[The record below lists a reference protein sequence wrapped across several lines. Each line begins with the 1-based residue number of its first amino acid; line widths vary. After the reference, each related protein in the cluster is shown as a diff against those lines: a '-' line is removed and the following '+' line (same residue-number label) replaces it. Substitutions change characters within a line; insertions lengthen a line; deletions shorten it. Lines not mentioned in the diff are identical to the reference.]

1 MLLGYVIKVFKESV
15 ISIASYIANSVNII
29 KEYQVEDFLKNL
41 IEIYKE
47 GRKVLVVGA
56 GRSGLI
62 GRAFAMRLMHLG
74 FNVYVLGDTVV
85 PPLRAGDALI
95 AISGSGR
102 TRSVITVAEA
112 AKSVGAKVI
121 ALTTY
126 INSPLAK
133 LSDIIVEIPGRTKVS
148 SENDYYTRQLIGI
161 YEPLAPLGT
170 LFELVAMVVLDA
182 VVAELMVQLGKTEE
196 DLKKLHANIEI

>member
-1 MLLGYVIKVFKESV
+1 VGYVIKVFKESI

-102 TRSVITVAEA
+102 TRSVITVAEV

-133 LSDIIVEIPGRTKVS
+133 VSDIIVEIPGRTKVS

>member
-1 MLLGYVIKVFKESV
+1 MGYVIKVFKESI
-15 ISIASYIANSVNII
+15 ISIASYIANSVNTI

-133 LSDIIVEIPGRTKVS
+133 VSDIIVEIPGRTKVS
-148 SENDYYTRQLIGI
+148 SENDYNTRQLIGI

>member
-1 MLLGYVIKVFKESV
+1 MFKESV

>member
-1 MLLGYVIKVFKESV
+1 MGYVIKVFKESI

-133 LSDIIVEIPGRTKVS
+133 VSDIIVEIPGRTKVS

>member
-1 MLLGYVIKVFKESV
+1 VGYVIKVFKESI

-29 KEYQVEDFLKNL
+29 KEYQVEDFLKKL

-133 LSDIIVEIPGRTKVS
+133 VSDIIVEIPGRTKVS

-182 VVAELMVQLGKTEE
+182 VVAELMVQLGKT
-196 DLKKLHANIEI
+196 

>member
-1 MLLGYVIKVFKESV
+1 MGYVIKVFKESA

-41 IEIYKE
+41 IEIYRE
-47 GRKVLVVGA
+47 GKKVLVVGA

-95 AISGSGR
+95 AISGSGK

>member
-1 MLLGYVIKVFKESV
+1 VGYVIKVFKESI

-29 KEYQVEDFLKNL
+29 KEYQIEDFLKNL
-41 IEIYKE
+41 IEIYRE
-47 GRKVLVVGA
+47 GKKVLVVGA

-133 LSDIIVEIPGRTKVS
+133 VSDIIVEIPGRTKVS

>member
-1 MLLGYVIKVFKESV
+1 VGYVIKVFKESA

-41 IEIYKE
+41 IEIYRE
-47 GRKVLVVGA
+47 GKKVLVVGA

-95 AISGSGR
+95 AISGSGK

>member
-1 MLLGYVIKVFKESV
+1 MKVFKESV

>member
-1 MLLGYVIKVFKESV
+1 VFKESV

>member
-1 MLLGYVIKVFKESV
+1 LGYVIKVFKESI

>member
-1 MLLGYVIKVFKESV
+1 VGYVIKVFKESI

-29 KEYQVEDFLKNL
+29 KEYQVEDFLKKL

-133 LSDIIVEIPGRTKVS
+133 VSDIIVEIPGRTKVS

>member
-1 MLLGYVIKVFKESV
+1 MFKESI

-133 LSDIIVEIPGRTKVS
+133 VSDIIVEIPGRTKVS

>member
-1 MLLGYVIKVFKESV
+1 VGYVIKVFKESI

-133 LSDIIVEIPGRTKVS
+133 VSDIIVEIPGRTKVS

>member
-1 MLLGYVIKVFKESV
+1 VFKESI

>member
-1 MLLGYVIKVFKESV
+1 VGYVIKVFKESI

-29 KEYQVEDFLKNL
+29 KEYQIEDFLKNL

-133 LSDIIVEIPGRTKVS
+133 VSDIIVEIPGRTKVS

>member
-1 MLLGYVIKVFKESV
+1 M
-15 ISIASYIANSVNII
+15 NSTKNI
-29 KEYQVEDFLKNL
+29 KEFQFEDFINL
-41 IEIYKE
+41 LLATYNE

-74 FNVYVLGDTVV
+74 FNVYVLGDTIV
-85 PPLRAGDALI
+85 PPLRANDVLV

-102 TRSVITVAEA
+102 TRLVVTVAEA
-112 AKSVGAKVI
+112 AKSVNAKVV

-126 INSPLAK
+126 INSPLAN
-133 LSDIIVEIPGRTKVS
+133 LADLVVEIPGRTKVS
-148 SENDYYTRQLIGI
+148 SENDYHLRQLMGI

-170 LFELVAMVVLDA
+170 LFELTAMVLLDA
-182 VVAELMVQLGKTEE
+182 LIPELMIRLGKTEE
-196 DLKKLHANIEI
+196 DLRRLHANIEI

>member
-1 MLLGYVIKVFKESV
+1 MFKESI
-15 ISIASYIANSVNII
+15 ISIASYIANSVNTI

-133 LSDIIVEIPGRTKVS
+133 VSDIIVEIPGRTKVS

>member
-1 MLLGYVIKVFKESV
+1 MFKESI

>member
-1 MLLGYVIKVFKESV
+1 VGYVIKVFKESI

-29 KEYQVEDFLKNL
+29 KEYQIEDFLKNL

-47 GRKVLVVGA
+47 GKKVLVVGA

-133 LSDIIVEIPGRTKVS
+133 VSDIIVEIPGRTKVS

>member
-1 MLLGYVIKVFKESV
+1 M
-15 ISIASYIANSVNII
+15 I
-29 KEYQVEDFLKNL
+29 KEYQVEDFIKTL
-41 IEIYKE
+41 IEVHKE
-47 GRKVLVVGA
+47 GKKVLVVGA

-74 FNVYVLGDTVV
+74 FNVYVLGDTIV

-133 LSDIIVEIPGRTKVS
+133 LSDMVVEIPGRTKIS

-170 LFELVAMVVLDA
+170 LFEVVAMVVLDA
-182 VVAELMVQLGKTEE
+182 VVVELMVQLGKTEE
-196 DLKKLHANIEI
+196 DLRKLHANIEI